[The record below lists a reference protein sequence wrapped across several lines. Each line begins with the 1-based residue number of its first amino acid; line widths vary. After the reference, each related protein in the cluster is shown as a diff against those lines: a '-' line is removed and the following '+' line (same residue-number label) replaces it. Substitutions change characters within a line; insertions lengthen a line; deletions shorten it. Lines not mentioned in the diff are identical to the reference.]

1 MIAALILLF
10 LVVLLVLRIPIGFAL
25 IVAGSVGLTVTS
37 GWEAAYG
44 VLKTAPLTTTGIYE
58 LITVPMFLL
67 MAEFVVA
74 SGIADDLFRSAAI
87 WIGRVR
93 GGLAIATALA
103 GAGFA
108 AISGSSTASAAT
120 LSSTSLPAMIKH
132 EYRDSLAAGVV
143 SISGTL
149 AMLIP
154 PSIAVIVYG
163 LIAEESIGKLL
174 IACVIPGLVVTAAI
188 ILTVMLI
195 GWMEPGSMPRGQSFT
210 LREKLR
216 SSKVALPMILLFL
229 AVTGIIYFG
238 IATPTEASS
247 LGAFGAFL
255 LALASR
261 KLNRDIFVKA
271 VRRATR
277 ISCMIMTIV
286 LGAQFFGYFF
296 AMTRTTVIF
305 SEFVMGLGLP
315 DWGILIAVL
324 CLLLIL
330 GCFLDGI
337 AILVLTVPTLLPLMK
352 GLGYDPIWF
361 GVMVILTVEIGM
373 VTPPLGMNVFVVSR
387 VTGIPLQTVFKGVW
401 PHVLAHVILLAL
413 FTIFPGLILWL
424 PETM

>member
-1 MIAALILLF
+1 MIAALVLIFLFGLLA
-10 LVVLLVLRIPIGFAL
+10 LRVPIGFAL
-25 IVAGSVGLTVTS
+25 IVAGATGLTITS
-37 GWEAAYG
+37 GWGAAYG
-44 VLKTAPLTTTGIYE
+44 VLKTVPLTTTGIYE

-87 WIGRVR
+87 WIGRIR
-93 GGLAIATALA
+93 GGLAFATVLA

-120 LSSTSLPAMIKH
+120 LSATSLPAMLKH
-132 EYRDSLAAGVV
+132 NYRDSLAAGVV

-174 IACVIPGLVVTAAI
+174 IACIIPGLVVTAAI
-188 ILTVMLI
+188 ILTVMII
-195 GWMEPGSMPRGQSFT
+195 GWLEPGSLPRGQSYT
-210 LREKLR
+210 LGEKLR
-216 SSKVALPMILLFL
+216 SSIVAFPMILLFL
-229 AVTGIIYFG
+229 SVTGIIYFG

-261 KLNRDIFVKA
+261 KLNRASFMKA
-271 VRRATR
+271 IRRATR

-315 DWGILIAVL
+315 AWGILIAVT
-324 CLLLIL
+324 CLLLVL

-387 VTGIPLQTVFKGVW
+387 ATGLPLQTVFRGVW
-401 PHVLAHVILLAL
+401 PHVLAHVILLIL
-413 FTIFPGLILWL
+413 FSIFPGLILWL

>member
-1 MIAALILLF
+1 
-10 LVVLLVLRIPIGFAL
+10 
-25 IVAGSVGLTVTS
+25 
-37 GWEAAYG
+37 
-44 VLKTAPLTTTGIYE
+44 
-58 LITVPMFLL
+58 
-67 MAEFVVA
+67 
-74 SGIADDLFRSAAI
+74 
-87 WIGRVR
+87 
-93 GGLAIATALA
+93 
-103 GAGFA
+103 
-108 AISGSSTASAAT
+108 
-120 LSSTSLPAMIKH
+120 
-132 EYRDSLAAGVV
+132 
-143 SISGTL
+143 
-149 AMLIP
+149 
-154 PSIAVIVYG
+154 
-163 LIAEESIGKLL
+163 
-174 IACVIPGLVVTAAI
+174 
-188 ILTVMLI
+188 
-195 GWMEPGSMPRGQSFT
+195 MPRGQSFT

>member
-1 MIAALILLF
+1 DRRPWRPHRRRLLLSGLSHPYPSGNQLCRRSDRLFRRCHNDDRHFRSAARCHTVRRHVQLGDSSPGLDLADRAADRAARLLPVTGSSPDNAAIRVSCRPTPRRGKSGRGEAMIAALILLF

-149 AMLIP
+149 ATLIP
-154 PSIAVIVYG
+154 PSIAVLVYG

-247 LGAFGAFL
+247 LG
-255 LALASR
+255 
-261 KLNRDIFVKA
+261 
-271 VRRATR
+271 
-277 ISCMIMTIV
+277 
-286 LGAQFFGYFF
+286 
-296 AMTRTTVIF
+296 
-305 SEFVMGLGLP
+305 
-315 DWGILIAVL
+315 
-324 CLLLIL
+324 
-330 GCFLDGI
+330 
-337 AILVLTVPTLLPLMK
+337 
-352 GLGYDPIWF
+352 
-361 GVMVILTVEIGM
+361 
-373 VTPPLGMNVFVVSR
+373 
-387 VTGIPLQTVFKGVW
+387 
-401 PHVLAHVILLAL
+401 
-413 FTIFPGLILWL
+413 
-424 PETM
+424 